1 MPKQTGVPEGGSSG
15 KDFLDRLSSVLL
27 PFLSIQVQSWS
38 SLAPMLLKYLQ
49 NALPRPSVGA
59 EVKPASS
66 AHLGFTHKSFSP
78 FPFNVSVVL
87 PAHACGGF

>member
-1 MPKQTGVPEGGSSG
+1 M
-15 KDFLDRLSSVLL
+15 
-27 PFLSIQVQSWS
+27 QVQPLS
-38 SLAPMLLKYLQ
+38 SLAPILLKYLQ

-78 FPFNVSVVL
+78 FPFNASVVL
-87 PAHACGGF
+87 PAHACREF